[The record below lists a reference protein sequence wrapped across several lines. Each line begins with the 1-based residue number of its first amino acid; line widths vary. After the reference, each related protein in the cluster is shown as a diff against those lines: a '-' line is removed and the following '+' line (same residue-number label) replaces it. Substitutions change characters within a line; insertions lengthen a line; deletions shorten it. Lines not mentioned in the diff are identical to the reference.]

1 MAVVVGGQS
10 SSLSHTLTPSR
21 DLSGREEVFT
31 ERQRWQPSLFSGLQM
46 LDAMHWRGEEGGSR
60 THRVQ
65 AQPPAF
71 CDEAIFQE
79 GE

>member
-1 MAVVVGGQS
+1 M
-10 SSLSHTLTPSR
+10 
-21 DLSGREEVFT
+21 FT